1 MKKVISVIL
10 SILPKA
16 SNYSRSFGSKDKKT
30 SRNTNETK
38 AEQDRLI

>member
-16 SNYSRSFGSKDKKT
+16 SNCSRSFGSSDKKVP
-30 SRNTNETK
+30 RYTNGTK
-38 AEQDRLI
+38 AEQERLN